1 MMLAYEKKCQK
12 TNSFMMICLHYQ
24 ESEKL
29 IASFIQDTG
38 WGKRQEERE
47 NLKL

>member
-24 ESEKL
+24 ESETNCV
-29 IASFIQDTG
+29 FHTGHG